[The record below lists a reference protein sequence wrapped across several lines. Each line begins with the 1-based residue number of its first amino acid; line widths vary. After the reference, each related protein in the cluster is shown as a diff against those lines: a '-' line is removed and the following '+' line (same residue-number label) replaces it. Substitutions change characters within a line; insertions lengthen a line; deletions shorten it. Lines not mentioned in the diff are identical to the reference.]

1 MLNLLYFIVL
11 CFVCVKT
18 NNIGV
23 IHSNLF
29 KKFIDELSRELYFT
43 FNSSSPPEWGGQDSN
58 QRGDQTFPPGIQTGS
73 SQAPIVPELSRG
85 KCFPAATEICPEP
98 LVKEKSLFS

>member
-1 MLNLLYFIVL
+1 MTSTSAVDSLFFKKREKDKKIKMLNLLYFIVL

-73 SQAPIVPELSRG
+73 SEAPIGPELSG
-85 KCFPAATEICPEP
+85 
-98 LVKEKSLFS
+98 

>member
-73 SQAPIVPELSRG
+73 PQTPIVKQLSR
-85 KCFPAATEICPEP
+85 
-98 LVKEKSLFS
+98 